1 MDLKPEEYFQIAD
14 EAIFA
19 LEGQHLRDLEKD
31 IIEGSAEEKTYGQI
45 AKKHDL
51 TEAYLKQDVGQKLWK
66 RLSEALEEKVS
77 KKSFRAALERYGAQR
92 TDSQS
97 ESGQEEPEQPAA
109 GLDDGLTR
117 WVGRETLIGKLIAKL
132 LGDCRVLS
140 LVGITGIGKTSLAA
154 KLTREPQMQEF
165 LPRVKT
171 LSFYQ
176 ESLDFQVVAQRVL
189 GENLAS
195 QSELRQDEDAMVRAI
210 VQKLQSQPCLLVLDM
225 LEVLLQADGRGGHRF
240 EQPVFGKFLDA
251 VVSVPEMRSRLIL
264 TSQYRPPVGAEGR
277 FGERHYTEPMK
288 GLDTTEARKLFDVWD
303 VQMDSDG
310 DGEYLDRMIAVY
322 EGHPLALRV
331 IAGEIRS
338 RYEGDIQAFW
348 DEYGYEIEEVERLK
362 TATEGEPSQDRED
375 LTFTMDLKDLVRDR
389 IECSVSRLREDNSLA
404 YRLFC
409 MGGTNRRAD
418 DRGGWLILIGE
429 FPREEQK
436 LAFEIL
442 QRRFLLEEEKVNS
455 KVYYRLHSMIR
466 GVALEHLRAFDR
478 D

>member
-1 MDLKPEEYFQIAD
+1 LKPEEYFQIAD
-14 EAIFA
+14 EAIFD
-19 LEGQHLRDLEKD
+19 LEGKHLRDPEKF
-31 IIEGSAEEKTYGQI
+31 IIEGSVEGQTYEQI
-45 AKKHDL
+45 AKKHDYAES
-51 TEAYLKQDVGQKLWK
+51 TFKRDYGQKLWE
-66 RLSEALEEKVS
+66 RLSEALGEKVS
-77 KKSFRAALERYGAQR
+77 KKSFRAALERYGAQT
-92 TDSQS
+92 TDSQL

-132 LGDCRVLS
+132 QGDCRVLS

-154 KLTREPQMQEF
+154 QLTREPQMQEF

-176 ESLDFQVVAQRVL
+176 GSLDFQVVAQRVL

-195 QSELRQDEDAMVRAI
+195 QPELLQNEDAMVREI
-210 VQKLQSQPCLLVLDM
+210 VHKLQSQPCLLVLDM
-225 LEVLLQADGRGGHRF
+225 LEAVLQADTQGGHRF

-277 FGERHYTEPMK
+277 FLERHHTEPMK
-288 GLDTTEARKLFDVWD
+288 GLDRTEARMLFAAWNVEINSDV
-303 VQMDSDG
+303 

-322 EGHPLALRV
+322 EGHPLALGV

-362 TATEGEPSQDRED
+362 TATEGDPSQDRED
-375 LTFTMDLKDLVRDR
+375 LTFTIDLKDLVRKR
-389 IECSVSRLREDNSLA
+389 IESSVSRLREDYPLA

-409 MGGTNRRAD
+409 MGGTNRRAEN
-418 DRGGWLILIGE
+418 RSAWLFLIGE

-436 LAFEIL
+436 LAFETL
-442 QRRFLLEEEKVNS
+442 LRRFLLESEKVKS

-478 D
+478 N

>member
-1 MDLKPEEYFQIAD
+1 MKPEEYFQIAD
-14 EAIFA
+14 EAIFD
-19 LEGQHLRDLEKD
+19 LEGKHLRDPEKF
-31 IIEGSAEEKTYGQI
+31 IIEGSVEGQTYEQI
-45 AKKHDL
+45 AKKHDYAES
-51 TEAYLKQDVGQKLWK
+51 TFKRDYGQKLWE
-66 RLSEALEEKVS
+66 RLSEALGEKVS
-77 KKSFRAALERYGAQR
+77 KKSFRAALERYGAQT
-92 TDSQS
+92 TDSQL

-132 LGDCRVLS
+132 QGDCRVLS

-154 KLTREPQMQEF
+154 QLTREPQMQEF

-176 ESLDFQVVAQRVL
+176 GSLDFQVVAQRVL

-195 QSELRQDEDAMVRAI
+195 QPELLQNEDAMVREI
-210 VQKLQSQPCLLVLDM
+210 VHKLQSQPCLLVLDM
-225 LEVLLQADGRGGHRF
+225 LEAVLQADTQGGHRF

-277 FGERHYTEPMK
+277 FLERHHTEPMK
-288 GLDTTEARKLFDVWD
+288 GLDRTEARMLFAAWNVEINSDV
-303 VQMDSDG
+303 

-322 EGHPLALRV
+322 EGHPLALGV

-362 TATEGEPSQDRED
+362 TATEGDPSQDRED
-375 LTFTMDLKDLVRDR
+375 LTFTIDLKDLVRKR
-389 IECSVSRLREDNSLA
+389 IESSVSRLREDYPLA

-409 MGGTNRRAD
+409 MGGTNRRAEN
-418 DRGGWLILIGE
+418 RSAWLFLIGE

-436 LAFEIL
+436 LAFETL
-442 QRRFLLEEEKVNS
+442 LRRFLLESEKVKS

-478 D
+478 N